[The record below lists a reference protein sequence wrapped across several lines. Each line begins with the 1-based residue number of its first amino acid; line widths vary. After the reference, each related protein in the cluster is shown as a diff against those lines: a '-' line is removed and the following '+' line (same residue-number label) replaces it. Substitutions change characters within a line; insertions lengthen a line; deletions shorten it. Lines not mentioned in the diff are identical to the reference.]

1 MQLYRNDLL
10 GRETSKI
17 LSESKQFEIQ
27 PEGVVIC
34 LSGPSGVGKGT
45 VIDAVM
51 GLTDKLVHSVSVTT
65 RAPRPKE
72 REGISYYFRTRE
84 EFEELLRS
92 GQILEYDEYCENY
105 YGTPRE
111 PILEKMA
118 EGINVIMDV
127 TVPGSLQTIQNFP
140 EAIGIFL
147 LPPSFTELRRR
158 LVGRGT
164 EDSLT
169 IEMRME
175 KAVHEIGQAGKF
187 KYILVNYD
195 VQETARLI
203 LSILEAEQHLAA
215 NLKGIEQMIINR

>member
-1 MQLYRNDLL
+1 MTEN
-10 GRETSKI
+10 
-17 LSESKQFEIQ
+17 KQFEIR

-45 VIDAVM
+45 VIDALM
-51 GLTDKLVHSVSVTT
+51 AMTEKIVHSVSVTT
-65 RAPRPKE
+65 RAPRPME
-72 REGISYYFRTRE
+72 VDGVSYYFRTRE
-84 EFEELLRS
+84 EFEQMLVK
-92 GQILEYDEYCENY
+92 GDILEHDEYCENY
-105 YGTPRE
+105 YGTPRQ
-111 PILEKMA
+111 PILDKMA
-118 EGINVIMDV
+118 NGTNVIMDV
-127 TVPGSLQTIQNFP
+127 TVPGSLQTINNFP

-164 EDSLT
+164 EDRFT
-169 IEMRME
+169 IEKRME
-175 KAVHEIGQAGKF
+175 KAVHEISQAGKF

>member
-1 MQLYRNDLL
+1 MTENKHY
-10 GRETSKI
+10 
-17 LSESKQFEIQ
+17 EIQ

-45 VIDAVM
+45 VIDALM
-51 GLTDKLVHSVSVTT
+51 AMTDKIVHSVSVTT
-65 RAPRPKE
+65 RAPRPME
-72 REGISYYFRTRE
+72 VEGVSYYFRSRE
-84 EFEELLRS
+84 EFQELLRQ
-92 GQILEYDEYCENY
+92 GDILEHDEYCENY
-105 YGTPRE
+105 YGTPRR

-118 EGINVIMDV
+118 QGVNVIMDV
-127 TVPGSLQTIQNFP
+127 TVPGSLQTISNFP

-164 EDSLT
+164 EDPFS
-169 IEMRME
+169 IERRME
-175 KAVHEIGQAGKF
+175 KAVHEIKQAGKF

>member
-1 MQLYRNDLL
+1 MTENKHY
-10 GRETSKI
+10 
-17 LSESKQFEIQ
+17 EIQ

-45 VIDAVM
+45 VIEALM
-51 GLTDKLVHSVSVTT
+51 AKTDKIVHSVSITT
-65 RAPRPKE
+65 RAPRPME
-72 REGISYYFRTRE
+72 EEGVSYYFRTRE
-84 EFEELLRS
+84 EFQALLRQ
-92 GQILEYDEYCENY
+92 GDILEHDEYCENF
-105 YGTPRE
+105 YGTPRQ
-111 PILEKMA
+111 PILDKMA
-118 EGINVIMDV
+118 EGVNVIMDV
-127 TVPGSLQTIQNFP
+127 TVPGSLQTISNFP

-164 EDSLT
+164 EDPET
-169 IEMRME
+169 IERRME
-175 KAVHEIGQAGKF
+175 KAVHEIKQAGKF

>member
-1 MQLYRNDLL
+1 MTGNKHFD
-10 GRETSKI
+10 
-17 LSESKQFEIQ
+17 IQ

-45 VIDAVM
+45 VIDALM
-51 GLTDKLVHSVSVTT
+51 AHTNKLVHSVSVTT
-65 RAPRPKE
+65 RKPRPME
-72 REGISYYFRTRE
+72 QEGIQYYFRSRE
-84 EFEELLRS
+84 EFEQLLHQ
-92 GQILEYDEYCENY
+92 GEILEHDEYCGNY

-118 EGINVIMDV
+118 QGINVIMDV

-164 EDSLT
+164 EDSVS
-169 IEMRME
+169 IERRME

-203 LSILEAEQHLAA
+203 LSILEAEQHLAT

>member
-1 MQLYRNDLL
+1 M
-10 GRETSKI
+10 
-17 LSESKQFEIQ
+17 
-27 PEGVVIC
+27 IC

-45 VIDAVM
+45 VIDALM
-51 GLTDKLVHSVSVTT
+51 AMTDKIVHSVSVTT
-65 RAPRPKE
+65 RTPRPME
-72 REGISYYFRTRE
+72 EDGVSYYFRTRE
-84 EFEELLRS
+84 EFQELLRN
-92 GQILEYDEYCENY
+92 GEILEHDEYCENF
-105 YGTPRE
+105 YGTPRK

-118 EGINVIMDV
+118 QGINVIMDV
-127 TVPGSLQTIQNFP
+127 TVPGSLQTISNFP

-164 EDSLT
+164 EDPLS
-169 IEMRME
+169 IEKRME

-215 NLKGIEQMIINR
+215 NLKGIEEMIINR

>member
-1 MQLYRNDLL
+1 MTENKHY
-10 GRETSKI
+10 
-17 LSESKQFEIQ
+17 EIQ

-45 VIDAVM
+45 VIEALM
-51 GLTDKLVHSVSVTT
+51 AKTDKIVHSVSVTT
-65 RAPRPKE
+65 RAPRPME
-72 REGISYYFRTRE
+72 EEGVSYYFRTRE
-84 EFEELLRS
+84 EFQALLRQ
-92 GQILEYDEYCENY
+92 GDILEHDEYCENF
-105 YGTPRE
+105 YGTPRQ
-111 PILEKMA
+111 PILDKMA

-127 TVPGSLQTIQNFP
+127 TVPGSLQTISNFP

-164 EDSLT
+164 EDPET
-169 IEMRME
+169 IERRME
-175 KAVHEIGQAGKF
+175 KAVHEIKQAGKF

>member
-1 MQLYRNDLL
+1 MTENKHY
-10 GRETSKI
+10 
-17 LSESKQFEIQ
+17 EIQ

-45 VIDAVM
+45 VIDALM
-51 GLTDKLVHSVSVTT
+51 AMTDKIIHSVSVTT
-65 RAPRPKE
+65 RAPRPME
-72 REGISYYFRTRE
+72 VEGVSYYFRSRE
-84 EFEELLRS
+84 EFQELLRQ
-92 GQILEYDEYCENY
+92 GDILEHDEYCENY
-105 YGTPRE
+105 YGTPRR

-118 EGINVIMDV
+118 QGVNVIMDV
-127 TVPGSLQTIQNFP
+127 TVPGSLQTISNFP

-164 EDSLT
+164 EDPFS
-169 IEMRME
+169 IERRME
-175 KAVHEIGQAGKF
+175 KAVHEIKQAGKF

>member
-1 MQLYRNDLL
+1 MTENRKY
-10 GRETSKI
+10 
-17 LSESKQFEIQ
+17 EIQ

-45 VIDAVM
+45 VIDALM
-51 GLTDKLVHSVSVTT
+51 AMTDKIVHSVSVTT
-65 RAPRPKE
+65 RTPRPME
-72 REGISYYFRTRE
+72 EDGVSYYFRTRE
-84 EFEELLRS
+84 EFQELLRN
-92 GQILEYDEYCENY
+92 GEILEHDEYCENF
-105 YGTPRE
+105 YGTPRK

-118 EGINVIMDV
+118 QGINVIMDV
-127 TVPGSLQTIQNFP
+127 TVPGSLQTISNFP

-164 EDSLT
+164 EDPLS
-169 IEMRME
+169 IEKRME

-215 NLKGIEQMIINR
+215 NLKGIEEMIINR

>member
-1 MQLYRNDLL
+1 MTGNKHFD
-10 GRETSKI
+10 
-17 LSESKQFEIQ
+17 IQ

-45 VIDAVM
+45 IIDALM
-51 GLTDKLVHSVSVTT
+51 AHTDKLVHSVSVTT
-65 RAPRPKE
+65 RTPRPLEKE
-72 REGISYYFRTRE
+72 GVQYYFRSRE
-84 EFEELLRS
+84 EFEHLLS
-92 GQILEYDEYCENY
+92 QGEILEHDEYCENY

-118 EGINVIMDV
+118 QGINVIMDV

-164 EDSLT
+164 EDPET
-169 IEMRME
+169 IERRME